1 MTETIL
7 VSAFMMGLMG
17 AGHCAGMC
25 GGIAGALSMGAESID
40 RRGLRMLPI
49 VSAYNVG
56 RLSSYVI
63 AGGLFGWIGSLGW
76 SVVTPDQAVLFSR
89 YVGAAFMIA
98 LGLYL
103 LDWWRGLTYLEL
115 VGSLIWRRIE
125 PFGRGLLP
133 VRQPHQ
139 AMLLGMLWGWLPCG
153 MVYTGLSWALV
164 SGSAMDGA
172 QIMLAF
178 GAGTLP
184 MLMALGISGSWL
196 TRWVQNRLVRQVSGL
211 IILAM
216 AGYLLVAGHSP
227 GHRSAASSPA
237 PEIHLM

>member
-1 MTETIL
+1 MTEPIL

-25 GGIAGALSMGAESID
+25 GGIAGALSMGAENIE

-63 AGGLFGWIGSLGW
+63 AGSLFGWIGSLGW
-76 SVVTPDQAVLFSR
+76 SIVTPDQAVVFSR

-103 LDWWRGLTYLEL
+103 LDWWRGLTYLE
-115 VGSLIWRRIE
+115 VAGSRIWRRIE
-125 PFGRGLLP
+125 PLGRGLLP

-164 SGSAMDGA
+164 SGSAQDGA
-172 QIMLAF
+172 SIMLAF

-211 IILAM
+211 LILAL
-216 AGYLLVAGHSP
+216 AGYLLAAGHSP
-227 GHRSAASSPA
+227 GHHSAAPSPA
-237 PEIHLM
+237 PETHLM